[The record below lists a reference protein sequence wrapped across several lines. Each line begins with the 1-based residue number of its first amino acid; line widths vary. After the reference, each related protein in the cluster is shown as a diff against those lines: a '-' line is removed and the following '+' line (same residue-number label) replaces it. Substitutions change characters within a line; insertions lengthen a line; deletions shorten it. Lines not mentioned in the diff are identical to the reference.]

1 MVKLSREEFLR
12 LANLRENSGDS
23 CKNCYSWW
31 VIDPS
36 AGECRYLSPRM
47 LDDDDFSAKWPVTA
61 PDDWCGDH
69 MEPIRKPEELG
80 IIGRKEDPQDFNQD
94 LRPLLESLRLFL
106 SKWKVNDSWMFIDL
120 LRKIDNGL
128 DKDAYDTVRIKVIN
142 EIPDFDKIPKDV
154 VIVEILR
161 LDNVFRRI
169 IVDERYCGGSR
180 RVGPNM

>member
-1 MVKLSREEFLR
+1 MIKLSREEFLK
-12 LANLRENSGDS
+12 LANFRESSGDS

-80 IIGRKEDPQDFNQD
+80 IIGKKEGPQDFNQD
-94 LRPLLESLRLFL
+94 LTPILESLRMFL
-106 SKWKVNDSWMFIDL
+106 VRWKVNNSWNFEDL
-120 LRKIDNGL
+120 LYKVTHGLGTEARSMVRSRVID
-128 DKDAYDTVRIKVIN
+128 
-142 EIPDFDKIPKDV
+142 EIPDFDKIPNDV
-154 VIVEILR
+154 VKLEILR
-161 LDNVFRRI
+161 LDSVLDCKIANTG
-169 IVDERYCGGSR
+169 CGSR
-180 RVGPNM
+180 MVGPNM

>member
-12 LANLRENSGDS
+12 LANLRENSNDS

-80 IIGRKEDPQDFNQD
+80 IIGKKEGPQDFNQD
-94 LRPLLESLRLFL
+94 LTPILESLRMFL
-106 SKWKVNDSWMFIDL
+106 VRWKVNNSWNFEDL
-120 LRKIDNGL
+120 LY
-128 DKDAYDTVRIKVIN
+128 KD
-142 EIPDFDKIPKDV
+142 DV
-154 VIVEILR
+154 EEDDELEELYSSSSTFCNISLAICNFLIVQTNALPC
-161 LDNVFRRI
+161 NCV
-169 IVDERYCGGSR
+169 SST
-180 RVGPNM
+180 